1 MCGRFAITIP
11 SDAMSQL
18 FAAQPVN
25 NLPDVPNFNVCPTN
39 FIHVITFNGLE
50 RKLESLRWGFVPN
63 WYQAVNAGPLLI
75 NARSETVAQKPAFAN
90 ASRERRCLIP
100 CSGFYEW
107 SEDLEGNKIPWF
119 LKRND
124 GAPLVFGGVW
134 QEWGD
139 ESVIVKTCAIV
150 TTASN
155 SKLSKIHHRLPLVL
169 ERSDWGFWL
178 GEEGH
183 GASCLMMPTANDILT
198 AYKVSNNINSN
209 MSSGPDLMS
218 PV

>member
-1 MCGRFAITIP
+1 METRKGGRLVDRPEFKTKP
-11 SDAMSQL
+11 
-18 FAAQPVN
+18 QPVTFLGKDKVSVAIEVMAEKNYGSVVVVDNKDKVVGIVTERDIVKKLVKN
-25 NLPDVPNFNVCPTN
+25 NMPPKT
-39 FIHVITFNGLE
+39 T
-50 RKLESLRWGFVPN
+50 KLEDIMTPNPRVANENDDVVDWLRIMSNDRFRRLPV
-63 WYQAVNAGPLLI
+63 VD
-75 NARSETVAQKPAFAN
+75 AN
-90 ASRERRCLIP
+90 
-100 CSGFYEW
+100 G
-107 SEDLEGNKIPWF
+107 KI
-119 LKRND
+119 
-124 GAPLVFGGVW
+124 
-134 QEWGD
+134 
-139 ESVIVKTCAIV
+139 KTCAIV